1 MNLQRNYT
9 IFHIMLNF
17 ILIAKALNSN
27 HKLYLLLMLLSNIIF
42 FVIMAYFYFRKWSY
56 KKRLKEVVY
65 DDSILL
71 YSELFLPDA
80 FDSDTQ
86 LISDITEHANH
97 NYRKTIENFEMN
109 DLEYKEFI
117 ELWIHEI
124 KTPLSAIYLLNKNE
138 KIEDELNRID
148 NNLNFALYYAKSNA
162 INKDYFIKS
171 LSLKLLV
178 SNTIKKHKNVFLS
191 KKIIP
196 TLFEEDTYINS
207 DQKWIE
213 FVLFQIVDN
222 ALKYS
227 YPDSKIEFDIQKFNH
242 RIRLNIID
250 YGVGIPKHDLPRVF
264 EKGFSGSN
272 REIEKSTGL
281 GLYLVKKICDQLN
294 HHIKIQSHNS
304 KTIVSI
310 DFPLEEQFI
319 KK

>member
-9 IFHIMLNF
+9 FFHIILNF
-17 ILIAKALNSN
+17 FFIGNALNGN
-27 HKLYLLLMLLSNIIF
+27 HKFYLLLILLCNIIYLGLM
-42 FVIMAYFYFRKWSY
+42 IYFYIRKWIFQ
-56 KKRLKEVVY
+56 KKLNNIIY
-65 DDSILL
+65 DDTTLL
-71 YSELFLPDA
+71 YSELSLPEA
-80 FDSDTQ
+80 FDSDTK
-86 LISDITEHANH
+86 LIHDITEHANR
-97 NYRKTIENFEMN
+97 NYRKIIKNFEMN

-162 INKDYFIKS
+162 INKDYFIQS
-171 LSLKLLV
+171 LSLKLLL
-178 SNTIKKHKNVFLS
+178 SNTIKKHKNIFLS
-191 KKIIP
+191 KKISPI
-196 TLFEEDTYINS
+196 LFEEDVFINS
-207 DQKWIE
+207 DQKWLE
-213 FVLFQIVDN
+213 FVLFQIIDN

-227 YPDSKIEFDIQKFNH
+227 HPNSKIDFTIQTFNH

-250 YGVGIPKHDLPRVF
+250 YGLGIPKHDLPRVF

-294 HHIKIQSHNS
+294 HHIEIQSHDS

-319 KK
+319 

>member
-9 IFHIMLNF
+9 IFHIILNF

-27 HKLYLLLMLLSNIIF
+27 HKLYLLLMLLCNIIF
-42 FVIMAYFYFRKWSY
+42 FVVMTYFYFRKWNY
-56 KKRLKEVVY
+56 KKKLKEIVY
-65 DDSILL
+65 DDSTLL
-71 YSELFLPDA
+71 YSELSLPDA
-80 FDSDTQ
+80 FDSDTK
-86 LISDITEHANH
+86 LISDVTEHANH
-97 NYRKTIENFEMN
+97 NYRKIIKNFEMN

-124 KTPLSAIYLLNKNE
+124 KTPLSAVYLLNKNE

-162 INKDYFIKS
+162 INKDYFIQS

-178 SNTIKKHKNVFLS
+178 SNTIKKHKNIFLS
-191 KKIIP
+191 KKITPI
-196 TLFEEDTYINS
+196 LFEEDTHINS

-227 YPDSKIEFDIQKFNH
+227 YPDSKIEFNTQKFNH

-294 HHIKIQSHNS
+294 HHIEIQSYDS
-304 KTIVSI
+304 KTTVSI

-319 KK
+319 